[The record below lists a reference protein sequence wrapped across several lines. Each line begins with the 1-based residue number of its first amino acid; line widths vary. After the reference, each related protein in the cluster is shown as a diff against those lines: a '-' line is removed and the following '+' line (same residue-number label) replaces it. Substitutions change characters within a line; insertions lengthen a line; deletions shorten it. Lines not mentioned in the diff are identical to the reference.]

1 MKIQK
6 AHVVRLYPSL
16 TQEEFLCQIGGAT
29 RFLWNLALEQR
40 QTWGQRH
47 GLNRFSQ
54 SKELT
59 QLRSE
64 VDWLKACP
72 SQVLQQVLSD
82 LERAFRNFFAR
93 RAGFP
98 KFRKK
103 SRGDSFRFPDGKSA
117 LYERLTRNGG
127 RLKLPK
133 LGWVRFRGWRSIPGV
148 IRNVTVRCDAGQWY
162 AAIQYE
168 YDLPEPE
175 KKILPAVGIDRGVVA
190 TVAVSGQ
197 GRVKGPDAHRKA
209 MKKLRRAQRVVAR
222 RKKGSQNRRKAVLR
236 VARLH
241 RTVRRVRA
249 DFLHKVSHSLA
260 ENQGTLVFENLKIR
274 NMVRSASG
282 TVAEPGRNVRQ
293 KSGLNRSILDQGW
306 GMLRQFCGYKTAERG
321 GQCLDVSPRNTSR
334 ECRKCGHTAAENR
347 VSQSRFVCVRCGH
360 AENADD
366 NASAVIVKR
375 AVDSGLLPVEAL
387 RQHALEAGISV
398 GSLLASRQ

>member
-1 MKIQK
+1 MKIQR
-6 AHVVRLYPSL
+6 AHVVRLYPDL
-16 TQEEFLCQIGGAT
+16 AQEDFLCQIGGAT

-59 QLRSE
+59 QLRSD

-72 SQVLQQVLSD
+72 SQVLQQVLND
-82 LERAFRNFFAR
+82 LEKAFRNFFSR

-103 SRGDSFRFPDGKSA
+103 SRGASFRFPDGKSA
-117 LYERLTRNGG
+117 LYERLTGKGG
-127 RLKLPK
+127 HLKLPK
-133 LGWVRFRGWRSIPGV
+133 IGWVRFRGWREIPGQ
-148 IRNVTVRCDAGQWY
+148 IRNVTVRCDAGQWF

-168 YDLPEPE
+168 HDVPEPAR
-175 KKILPAVGIDRGVVA
+175 KTLPAVGIDRGVAA
-190 TVAVSGQ
+190 TIAVSGQ
-197 GRVKGPDAHRKA
+197 GRVKGPDAYRKA
-209 MKKLRRAQRVVAR
+209 MKRLARMQHIVAR

-241 RTVRRVRA
+241 RKVRRIRA
-249 DFLHKVSHSLA
+249 DFLHKVSHWLA
-260 ENQGTLVFENLKIR
+260 KNHGTLVFEDLKIR

-293 KSGLNRSILDQGW
+293 KAGLNRSILDQGW
-306 GMLRQFCGYKTAERG
+306 GLLRLFSGYKTAACG
-321 GQCLDVSPRNTSR
+321 GQCLDVPAPNTSR
-334 ECRKCGHTAAENR
+334 ECRMCGHISAENR
-347 VSQSRFVCVRCGH
+347 ASQARFSCVRCGH

-366 NASAVIVKR
+366 NASVVIVKR
-375 AVDSGLLPVEAL
+375 AVDNGLLPVEAM
-387 RQHALEAGISV
+387 RQHAREAGISV
-398 GSLLASRQ
+398 GSLLASCQ

>member
-47 GLNRFSQ
+47 VLNRFSQ

-82 LERAFRNFFAR
+82 LERAFQNFFAR

-103 SRGDSFRFPDGKSA
+103 SRGASFRFPDGKSA
-117 LYERLTRNGG
+117 PYERLTRNGG

-197 GRVKGPDAHRKA
+197 GRVKGPDAYRKA

>member
-1 MKIQK
+1 MKIQRS
-6 AHVVRLYPSL
+6 HVVRLYPSL
-16 TQEEFLCQIGGAT
+16 AQDVFLRQIGGAT

-40 QTWGQRH
+40 QIWGRRH

-59 QLRSE
+59 QLRGE
-64 VDWLKACP
+64 MDWLKACP

-82 LERAFRNFFAR
+82 LEKAFRNFFAR

-98 KFRKK
+98 NFRKR

-117 LYERLTRNGG
+117 LYERLTRKGG

-133 LGWVRFRGWRSIPGV
+133 IGWLRFRGWRDIPGQ

-197 GRVKGPDAHRKA
+197 GRIKGPDAYRKA

-241 RTVRRVRA
+241 RAVRRVRA
-249 DFLHKVSHSLA
+249 DFLHKVSHWLA
-260 ENQGTLVFENLKIR
+260 KNHGTLVFEDLKIR

-293 KSGLNRSILDQGW
+293 KSALNRSILDQGW
-306 GMLRQFCGYKTAERG
+306 RFLRSFCGYKTAERG
-321 GQCLDVSPRNTSR
+321 GQCLDVPAPNTSR
-334 ECRKCGHTAAENR
+334 ECRMCGHVSTENRISQARFSCVACGHT
-347 VSQSRFVCVRCGH
+347 
-360 AENADD
+360 ENADD
-366 NASAVIVKR
+366 NASVVILKR
-375 AVDSGLLPVEAL
+375 AVDSGQLPVEAL
-387 RQHALEAGISV
+387 RQHAREAGISV
-398 GSLLASRQ
+398 GFLLASRQ